1 MASEPKQPKVKRHL
15 FAKTFLPIGWLG
27 QEIQGLKS
35 FTRSVVNTV
44 KSILTK
50 QTAERQESFDEALA
64 RLGIT
69 KADAMKTASRYR
81 VYAFVFAGLG
91 RREVQRDDD
100 AGDEVLLQTQF
111 ADVEGMADVLGVQRE
126 QDGLVDGNGE
136 RADDDVV
143 AGGDVV
149 GRIEAEVVAVAV
161 VDFIRVQRAEL
172 AVGAGVAEIE
182 GELFGLNVDVHRARF
197 RRSEIDRRP
206 DFRPDER
213 QRQDFDAD

>member
-91 RREVQRDDD
+91 ILLFAYSFYLLFAYFTLIGWLLGLAATAYCLSQAFRFDFWAYQIKVQR
-100 AGDEVLLQTQF
+100 
-111 ADVEGMADVLGVQRE
+111 LGVSFKEWKQHLL
-126 QDGLVDGNGE
+126 GKTGKTL
-136 RADDDVV
+136 
-143 AGGDVV
+143 
-149 GRIEAEVVAVAV
+149 
-161 VDFIRVQRAEL
+161 
-172 AVGAGVAEIE
+172 
-182 GELFGLNVDVHRARF
+182 
-197 RRSEIDRRP
+197 
-206 DFRPDER
+206 
-213 QRQDFDAD
+213 